1 MKKHLIETSKWLARY
16 LIIIH
21 KKILKRVP
29 ACVSFALQ
37 LGVTFQQSLVLGN
50 TSHYPVNPS
59 LMIGDYVTPG
69 NGISPQTYRQWSM
82 AKSFCIE
89 YSRKVKQLQNDPR
102 HSNSS
107 NTGDKGNNK
116 QSRKL
121 VFSSPASKLRLA
133 SSAVRILHAVDLTSL
148 EPHFDH
154 SGNNVAYLSKPTVN
168 SVFGFGWGSGRNN
181 SQWEARWRRLRVI
194 PS

>member
-1 MKKHLIETSKWLARY
+1 
-16 LIIIH
+16 
-21 KKILKRVP
+21 
-29 ACVSFALQ
+29 
-37 LGVTFQQSLVLGN
+37 
-50 TSHYPVNPS
+50 
-59 LMIGDYVTPG
+59 
-69 NGISPQTYRQWSM
+69 M
-82 AKSFCIE
+82 AKSFCTE

-107 NTGDKGNNK
+107 NVGDKGNSK

-133 SSAVRILHAVDLTSL
+133 SAVRILHAVDLTSL

-154 SGNNVAYLSKPTVN
+154 SGNSVAYLSKPTID

-181 SQWEARWRRLRVI
+181 SQWEARWRRLRAI